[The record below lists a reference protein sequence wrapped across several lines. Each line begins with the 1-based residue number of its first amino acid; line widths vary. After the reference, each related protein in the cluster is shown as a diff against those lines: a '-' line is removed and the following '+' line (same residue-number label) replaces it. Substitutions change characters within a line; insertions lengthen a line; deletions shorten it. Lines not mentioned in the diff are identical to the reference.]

1 MMKSVNPNY
10 FTLVATQKEITSLK
24 VEESVIM
31 GTSDYNQ
38 KLVHFLQQELDIPP
52 ESIAL
57 VQRHPELPYSSFPM
71 LLWRY
76 GLITT
81 VQLERIFD
89 WLDSSLSYS
98 ATQL

>member
-1 MMKSVNPNY
+1 MSSS
-10 FTLVATQKEITSLK
+10 E
-24 VEESVIM
+24 
-31 GTSDYNQ
+31 YNQ
-38 KLVHFLQQELDIPP
+38 KLVHFLQQELNIPA

-81 VQLERIFD
+81 SQLEKVFD
-89 WLDSSLSYS
+89 WLDSGLFYS
-98 ATQL
+98 AIQL

>member
-1 MMKSVNPNY
+1 M
-10 FTLVATQKEITSLK
+10 
-24 VEESVIM
+24 IM
-31 GTSDYNQ
+31 SSSEYNQ
-38 KLVHFLQQELDIPP
+38 KLVHFLQQELNIPA

-81 VQLERIFD
+81 SQLEKVFD
-89 WLDSSLSYS
+89 WLDSGLFYS
-98 ATQL
+98 AIQL